1 MKTYKQIKD
10 LFTRTDVNTLF
21 SALETL
27 GAPWTDETKPLQ
39 YLSLGLLYW
48 MRSRKKI
55 VTSFVAEEHEDSV
68 VDLEDLEDYAADLMT
83 LYGDKW
89 THLWD
94 LFLMDYNPIEN
105 YNMIESGSDVN
116 TKTGSLDRS
125 GAITRTGS
133 LDRSG
138 AMTRTGSLDRSG
150 ALTRTG
156 SLDRS
161 GAITRTGNEVVNDD
175 LTYSGKSAN
184 IRTGNIED
192 LGTQADNQ
200 TKQDNKIYGYN
211 SSDGVNSD
219 SSTQQAS
226 HKNTQT
232 FNSLKD
238 ETSFTDRQ
246 DNRDITTTYNQVADA
261 DTRKDT
267 YNNIADTDTRKETY
281 NNIADTDSRKETY
294 NNIADTDSRKETYN
308 NIKDTGSHSLT
319 RSGNIGVTTTQ
330 QMAESEIEYR
340 RHLYFEMIFSDI
352 DKLLTLPI
360 Y

>member
-68 VDLEDLEDYAADLMT
+68 VDLDDLEDYAADLMT

-89 THLWD
+89 THLWE

-105 YNMIESGSDVN
+105 YNMIESGSDIN
-116 TKTGSLDRS
+116 TK
-125 GAITRTGS
+125 
-133 LDRSG
+133 
-138 AMTRTGSLDRSG
+138 TGSLDRSG

-161 GAITRTGNEVVNDD
+161 GAITKTGSEDVSDD
-175 LTYSGKSAN
+175 LTYSGKVAN
-184 IRTGNIED
+184 TRSGNIED
-192 LGTQADNQ
+192 TGAKADNQ
-200 TKQDNKIYGYN
+200 TDHDSKIYGYN
-211 SSDGVNSD
+211 SSTGVYSD
-219 SSTQQAS
+219 SDTQQSS

-232 FNSLKD
+232 YNNVKD
-238 ETSFTDRQ
+238 ETSYTNRQ
-246 DNRDITTTYNQVADA
+246 DNRDITTTYNSVAETDS
-261 DTRKDT
+261 RKDI
-267 YNNIADTDTRKETY
+267 YNNIADTDT
-281 NNIADTDSRKETY
+281 RKETY

-340 RHLYFEMIFSDI
+340 RHLYFDMIFADI